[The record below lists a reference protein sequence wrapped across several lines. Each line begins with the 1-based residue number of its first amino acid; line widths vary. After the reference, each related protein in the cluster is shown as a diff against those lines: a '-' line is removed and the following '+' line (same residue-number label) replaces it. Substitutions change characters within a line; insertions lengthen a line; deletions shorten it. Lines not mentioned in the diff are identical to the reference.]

1 MAFSISGNDTGHC
14 GRSTRG
20 TILGQSGTFF
30 DLARINLM
38 IGDARNFLL
47 LSKEKYD
54 LITIEQDFTQILQPG
69 VEGSAAPVHKLK
81 PLLI

>member
-1 MAFSISGNDTGHC
+1 MQEAKE
-14 GRSTRG
+14 
-20 TILGQSGTFF
+20 ILGKESKSQKTMIYT
-30 DLARINLM
+30 RINLM